1 MKFLILFCIP
11 KTVDVVQSVRTSDC
25 GSEGR
30 GFESHLPPI
39 KKSVPKGADLFFP
52 ALKACFCKQ
61 GKTKTILPQ
70 AKRTFLMKL
79 ILQGSPSKQSED
91 GNPIF
96 HPMFFQVSYYQ
107 KLENSN
113 MDPAPKFGAICA
125 KPDLRKF
132 LPFEDMYP
140 YKRSKIDCK
149 SSAKSLPVKV

>member
-1 MKFLILFCIP
+1 LQARKNKDDFAA
-11 KTVDVVQSVRTSDC
+11 
-25 GSEGR
+25 G
-30 GFESHLPPI
+30 
-39 KKSVPKGADLFFP
+39 KKD
-52 ALKACFCKQ
+52 
-61 GKTKTILPQ
+61 
-70 AKRTFLMKL
+70 FLMKL
-79 ILQGSPSKQSED
+79 ILQGSPSERSEE